1 LAGESIEEFIA
12 VRIRKVLAVQEHG
25 KKEYLVLECTA
36 CNRYFL
42 AVSENRTRTC
52 PYCGKRVKVEKARIA
67 SRSDKAE
74 EARLILQKLKMK
86 EVEPSVNEMFR

>member
-1 LAGESIEEFIA
+1 M
-12 VRIRKVLAVQEHG
+12 LAVQEHG
-25 KKEYLVLECTA
+25 KKEYLVLECTE

-86 EVEPSVNEMFR
+86 EVESSVNEMFR